1 MAWLDPHAQGHPYWI
16 EELARLGQ
24 GQEQCSWK
32 YAKVPFGSSNRSY
45 KKAVVEVVSK
55 YPDLS
60 IEENPF
66 ADRIEDA
73 NVQMDQRGGAASPH
87 VGSTTHGQAAAK
99 GRPIATGAAH
109 KRRQRGA
116 HKGLSPAASP
126 TANRCGGAG
135 RRGGRPFAERL
146 RAQRAAVACVGT
158 TAAVM
163 TA

>member
-32 YAKVPFGSSNRSY
+32 SAKVPFGSSNRSY

-73 NVQMDQRGGAASPH
+73 NVQMES
-87 VGSTTHGQAAAK
+87 S
-99 GRPIATGAAH
+99 
-109 KRRQRGA
+109 
-116 HKGLSPAASP
+116 
-126 TANRCGGAG
+126 
-135 RRGGRPFAERL
+135 
-146 RAQRAAVACVGT
+146 
-158 TAAVM
+158 
-163 TA
+163 